1 MTHPQLPSPMLA
13 KAVDTV
19 PEPTKVD
26 GGLSYEPKWD
36 GFRGIVSFDGETV
49 EIGSRGS
56 KPLTRYFPELT
67 SALAELLPSPCV
79 LDGEVVVAVGR
90 PGAQRLD
97 WEALSQRI
105 HPAAS
110 RVAKLAAETPALF
123 VAFDLLSLNGDELLD
138 RPFGER
144 RAALEEFAS
153 ELPAPLHVT
162 RTTLDVDLARRW
174 LDEFE
179 GAGLDG
185 VVAKPL
191 AAPYAPGKRTL
202 FKIKHHRTADVV
214 VLGYRVHKSGSGVGS
229 LLVGLY
235 DDTDAGEG
243 ERASARLLGVG
254 GISAFSDKR
263 RQELVDE
270 LAPLVERDESGDAV
284 LGESDRNRFSSS
296 KDTSFVRLR
305 PERVVEVRYDQ
316 MEGARFR
323 HTVQFERWRPDRDPR
338 SCTFEQLELPRAYD
352 LGDVLV

>member
-1 MTHPQLPSPMLA
+1 MLA
-13 KAVDTV
+13 KAIDAV
-19 PEPTKVD
+19 PEPDRVD

-49 EIGSRGS
+49 EIGSRGA

-67 SALAELLPSPCV
+67 EALSRLLPEPCV
-79 LDGEVVVAVGR
+79 LDGEIVVPHGE
-90 PGAQRLD
+90 PGSQRLD

-105 HPAAS
+105 HPAES
-110 RVAKLAAETPALF
+110 RIRTLSVETPALF
-123 VAFDLLSLNGDELLD
+123 VAFDLLRLGSDDLMG

-144 RAALEEFAS
+144 RAALEQFAGG
-153 ELPAPLHVT
+153 LPSPLHVT
-162 RTTLDVDLARRW
+162 RATPDVTTARRW
-174 LDEFE
+174 LEQFE

-191 AAPYAPGKRTL
+191 AASYAPGKRAL

-214 VLGYRVHKSGSGVGS
+214 VLGYRVHKSGTGVGS

-235 DDTDAGEG
+235 DETGRGSGGGSGAVESVGDAPL
-243 ERASARLLGVG
+243 RGVG
-254 GISAFSDKR
+254 GISAFSDVR
-263 RQELVDE
+263 RRELVDE
-270 LAPLVERDESGDAV
+270 LAPLVERDDAGGIV
-284 LGESDRNRFSSS
+284 TGEGERNRFSSS
-296 KDTSFVRLR
+296 KDVSFVRLR

-316 MEGARFR
+316 MEGSRFR

-338 SCTFEQLELPRAYD
+338 SCIFEQLDLPSAYD